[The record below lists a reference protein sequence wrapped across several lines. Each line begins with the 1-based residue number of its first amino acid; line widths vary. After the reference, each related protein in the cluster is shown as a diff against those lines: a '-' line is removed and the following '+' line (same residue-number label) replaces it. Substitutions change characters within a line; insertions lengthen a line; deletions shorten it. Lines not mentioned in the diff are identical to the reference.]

1 MSKSLLSDR
10 PEWLAPMSDPKSEL
24 ILRAAFDVF
33 QEHGLH
39 NATMLD
45 VAKRARVSK
54 ETIYTRFDSKED
66 LFYALIAWGTRQSS
80 LSGGGLAQDPIAD
93 PVAEL
98 RAVARALI
106 ASMMHPESLACYR
119 MAISESGRNP
129 EIGRTFD
136 ELGCAEGD
144 EAIGRVFDALL
155 ERGMIEPAPMDELR
169 DTLIGMVRGNYHHS
183 RLSGSRPMPSDEE
196 NLARADRVVEL
207 FLRAYAPVAAAKKAE
222 AA

>member
-54 ETIYTRFDSKED
+54 ETIYARFDSKED

-98 RAVARALI
+98 RTVARALV
-106 ASMMHPESLACYR
+106 ASMMHPESIACYR

-144 EAIGRVFDALL
+144 EVIIRVFNALL
-155 ERGMIEPAPMDELR
+155 DRGLVEAPSMDELR
-169 DTLIGMVRGNYHHS
+169 DTFIGLVRGNYHHMTV
-183 RLSGSRPMPSDEE
+183 SGSRPMPTDEE
-196 NLARADRVVEL
+196 NIARADRAVEI
-207 FLRAYAPVAAAKKAE
+207 FMRAYAPAVAVKAAA